1 MYSVRISIHYATG
14 TTNDALSEVGTLP
27 QRNVCLIFSSNT
39 NGKEMFYLSSPSR
52 RRVRIVDYIFEEQTF
67 CGDKDMTG
75 WP

>member
-27 QRNVCLIFSSNT
+27 QRNVCLIFSSTT

-52 RRVRIVDYIFEEQTF
+52 RRVGVVVVVVVIVVVELIGVVEME
-67 CGDKDMTG
+67 
-75 WP
+75 